1 MKEGLDWSVFDI
13 QAPFFNPG
21 SGTQIRMHGFG
32 RINNTLVN
40 WTLGRCQS
48 KTPQQLDTVEMS
60 VWILVLS
67 QMWYNNNSKE
77 DDKMNKELRGVFL
90 EDVYYNL
97 HVFR

>member
-40 WTLGRCQS
+40 
-48 KTPQQLDTVEMS
+48 
-60 VWILVLS
+60 
-67 QMWYNNNSKE
+67 
-77 DDKMNKELRGVFL
+77 
-90 EDVYYNL
+90 
-97 HVFR
+97 